1 MNETHQSRFSADSF
15 DKACLYVA
23 SFPLQ
28 SLEIE
33 GYSVSVIQ
41 VANTTRLVF
50 KKQGYSLGFISN
62 ETGIV
67 ALAKGP
73 DNDPHVKRME
83 QLYASLVQR
92 VIENL

>member
-1 MNETHQSRFSADSF
+1 MHQPYFSTTHF

-33 GYSVSVIQ
+33 GYSVSVIE

-62 ETGIV
+62 EMGVV

-73 DNDPHVKRME
+73 DNEPHVKRME
-83 QLYASLVQR
+83 QLYASLMQR
-92 VIENL
+92 VKANV